1 MKHSACLSECSY
13 ECFISLVVKSLTS
26 QQTLAMFQN
35 KHTHSHSTQC
45 LSRDRQDGNRQCN
58 YYIMHRM
65 RDRERKNGGKSI
77 AHPVKSCI
85 HIHTSERKV
94 HVTALDGV
102 FGCKSCNRVCLVV
115 WVHSQRDLYISVA
128 AKRERERARE
138 CHPTQSSDGQWLL
151 DLFDLR
157 AYFVVVFPCVHIC
170 SGGCCVWRECASPNG
185 CRVVSTDVDDVDDGS
200 NAVCCSSFVFVL
212 PVLCTL

>member
-85 HIHTSERKV
+85 HIHTRGRCTLRHWMGFSVVKVAIECVSLFGCILRGICTNVWPPSERESK
-94 HVTALDGV
+94 
-102 FGCKSCNRVCLVV
+102 RV
-115 WVHSQRDLYISVA
+115 
-128 AKRERERARE
+128 
-138 CHPTQSSDGQWLL
+138 P
-151 DLFDLR
+151 
-157 AYFVVVFPCVHIC
+157 
-170 SGGCCVWRECASPNG
+170 PN
-185 CRVVSTDVDDVDDGS
+185 
-200 NAVCCSSFVFVL
+200 AE
-212 PVLCTL
+212 